1 MNQLIDPKVFPD
13 DWVFDMSP
21 FVKFDQN
28 RVREQYEYEWEKYAD
43 KIVKD
48 KRKSTGRTYSQD
60 LHGDIVTKKRPMM
73 RDWGR
78 MHVLYRSDVDEGKTI
93 VEEIF
98 EQLPEFPEDDCVN
111 QRLVRWQHLVDNTVP
126 FHKDPQS
133 SCWIGIKVIG
143 DQDLEFAKDNPKEG
157 SKQADGIFVGKINMS
172 IALVNSKAL
181 HAPVSDGNMRTILR
195 RVFTTDTSY
204 LEIKALLKE
213 HFKCG
218 SG

>member
-1 MNQLIDPKVFPD
+1 MKHISIKDFLKINKNDLQIIDI
-13 DWVFDMSP
+13 
-21 FVKFDQN
+21 
-28 RVREQYEYEWEKYAD
+28 REQYEYEWKKYDD
-43 KIVKD
+43 KIVRD

-60 LHGDIVTKKRPMM
+60 LHGNIVTKERPMM

-98 EQLPEFPEDDCVN
+98 EQLPEFPPERQDDGM
-111 QRLVRWQHLVDNTVP
+111 RSTIRWQHLVDNTVP

-157 SKQADGIFVGKINMS
+157 SKQVDGIFVGKINMS

-195 RVFTTDTSY
+195 KTFTTDTSY